1 LESKTKRIGYKIE
14 QVSDKILISFMN
26 VENLETGLFRVSF
39 SEYVLKEILG
49 ERETSYS
56 SNPYETNY
64 YKYLRNKY
72 CLEKEIYIYSKNTEE
87 DNSYNEFRE
96 MLTLIEGDFETIKKV
111 IAKSGYKKVTMDNL
125 GEMLEEV
132 TNFVKDKKDINREF
146 KLSGSYESGLAGD
159 RYEMKLKNELKQS
172 EIAKECAEWIRKKVE
187 VRAYDEEHAL
197 PQKMYIMEQNEGEDS
212 YIFGSSDFTSSGLG
226 VVSSNKSEMN
236 TYMKDTA
243 STQTM
248 LDLFNKAWSD
258 NEKVK
263 DVKKALLESLE
274 VVYRENTS
282 EFIYFVTLY
291 NIFKDYLS
299 DLTEEEIVKSKT
311 GFKDSVVWN
320 KLYNF
325 QKDGVLGAI
334 DKLEK
339 YNGCILADSVGLG
352 KTFEALA
359 IIKYYELRNNRV
371 LVLCP
376 KKLRENWLVYRGNRR
391 DNILGEDRLNYDV
404 LNHTDL
410 SRYTGH
416 SGDINLEEVYWEN
429 YDLIVIDESHNF
441 RNNNN
446 SKENK
451 ETRYSRLLNQII
463 KKGVKTR
470 VLMLSATP
478 VNNRMNDLKNQ
489 IAFATEGNDKAL
501 SADGIKSIEQTLR
514 KAQMAFNKWNDL
526 EEDKSVESLL
536 EMLEVDYFKLLDML
550 TIARSRKHI
559 QKYYDTTSIGKF
571 PERLKPINVKA
582 DVDTKNDFIKL
593 AELNKLIKSL
603 NLAIYSP
610 MKYVLPSKV
619 EQYSKKYDT
628 NMGKTVFK
636 QTDREESLVHL
647 MRINILKRMESSIHS
662 FAITVL
668 KILKNIEGTLEKIN
682 TFEDFV
688 EELDVEELDIED
700 NRLDGVLI
708 GSKNVKIH
716 LKDIDKIR
724 WESELEAD
732 KVILEKILKEANK
745 ITVERDKK
753 LVELQELIKQK
764 VENPLNKENKK
775 IIIFTAFADTA
786 KYLYNNI
793 STYILDEL
801 GLYSAIVTG
810 SDNPKTNLKG
820 VKTEFN
826 NILTNF
832 SPRSKERRDK
842 DKPEIDI
849 LIATDCISEGQ
860 NLQDCDYL
868 INYDIHW
875 NPVRIIQRFGRIDRI
890 GSQNEVIQLVNF
902 WPNMELDEY
911 INLESRVSGRM
922 VMLDM
927 SATGEENI
935 IEEKTTM
942 NDLEYRKKQL
952 KQLQDQVPDIEDING
967 NISITDLSFN
977 DFKMDLVNYM
987 KNHKELLEKAPTGMY
1002 AIAKSNIDEAVKG
1015 VIFCLKKI
1023 NQNIKPSEYNTL
1035 NPYFFVYIKDNGEIL
1050 LNFIQSKK
1058 ILDIY
1063 KKLCSGKKELYS
1075 DLIKEFNQETN
1086 NAKDMKKFTDFLEKT
1101 VENIVGKEEEKGIE
1115 SLFSFDKTTLS
1126 KSVQNMDDFELIS
1139 FLVIK

>member
-1 LESKTKRIGYKIE
+1 MKKRNIQIDIIKTLAVFLVILVHFYLKNGFYDLDYHSKIMKI
-14 QVSDKILISFMN
+14 SL
-26 VENLETGLFRVSF
+26 L
-39 SEYVLKEILG
+39 
-49 ERETSYS
+49 
-56 SNPYETNY
+56 
-64 YKYLRNKY
+64 LRNFGMVCVPLFIMTTGY
-72 CLEKEIYIYSKNTEE
+72 LLRDKE
-87 DNSYNEFRE
+87 
-96 MLTLIEGDFETIKKV
+96 
-111 IAKSGYKKVTMDNL
+111 
-125 GEMLEEV
+125 
-132 TNFVKDKKDINREF
+132 
-146 KLSGSYESGLAGD
+146 
-159 RYEMKLKNELKQS
+159 
-172 EIAKECAEWIRKKVE
+172 
-187 VRAYDEEHAL
+187 
-197 PQKMYIMEQNEGEDS
+197 
-212 YIFGSSDFTSSGLG
+212 
-226 VVSSNKSEMN
+226 
-236 TYMKDTA
+236 
-243 STQTM
+243 
-248 LDLFNKAWSD
+248 
-258 NEKVK
+258 
-263 DVKKALLESLE
+263 
-274 VVYRENTS
+274 
-282 EFIYFVTLY
+282 
-291 NIFKDYLS
+291 
-299 DLTEEEIVKSKT
+299 
-311 GFKDSVVWN
+311 
-320 KLYNF
+320 
-325 QKDGVLGAI
+325 
-334 DKLEK
+334 
-339 YNGCILADSVGLG
+339 
-352 KTFEALA
+352 
-359 IIKYYELRNNRV
+359 
-371 LVLCP
+371 
-376 KKLRENWLVYRGNRR
+376 
-391 DNILGEDRLNYDV
+391 
-404 LNHTDL
+404 
-410 SRYTGH
+410 
-416 SGDINLEEVYWEN
+416 
-429 YDLIVIDESHNF
+429 
-441 RNNNN
+441 
-446 SKENK
+446 
-451 ETRYSRLLNQII
+451 
-463 KKGVKTR
+463 
-470 VLMLSATP
+470 
-478 VNNRMNDLKNQ
+478 
-489 IAFATEGNDKAL
+489 
-501 SADGIKSIEQTLR
+501 
-514 KAQMAFNKWNDL
+514 
-526 EEDKSVESLL
+526 
-536 EMLEVDYFKLLDML
+536 
-550 TIARSRKHI
+550 
-559 QKYYDTTSIGKF
+559 
-571 PERLKPINVKA
+571 
-582 DVDTKNDFIKL
+582 
-593 AELNKLIKSL
+593 
-603 NLAIYSP
+603 
-610 MKYVLPSKV
+610 
-619 EQYSKKYDT
+619 YSKKYDT
-628 NMGKTVFK
+628 NTGKSVFK

-647 MRINILKRMESSIHS
+647 MRINILKRMESSIYS
-662 FAITVL
+662 FAITVS
-668 KILKNIEGTLEKIN
+668 KILKNIDLTLEKLN
-682 TFEDFV
+682 NFEDI
-688 EELDVEELDIED
+688 EEDFNIEELDID
-700 NRLDGVLI
+700 DTRLDSVLI
-708 GSKNVKIH
+708 GSKKVKVH
-716 LKDIDKIR
+716 LKDIDKIK

-732 KVILEKILKEANK
+732 KLILEKILNEANK

-820 VKTEFN
+820 IRTEFN

-832 SPRSKERRDK
+832 SPKSKERRDK

-911 INLESRVSGRM
+911 IHLESRVSGRM

-1015 VIFCLKKI
+1015 VIFCLKQT

-1063 KKLCSGKKELYS
+1063 KKVCSGKNELYP
-1075 DLIKEFNQETN
+1075 DLIKEFNEETS
-1086 NAKDMKKFTDFLEKT
+1086 NAKDMSKFTDFLEKI

>member
-1 LESKTKRIGYKIE
+1 MEYGILDNKTQGKVI
-14 QVSDKILISFMN
+14 DK
-26 VENLETGLFRVSF
+26 
-39 SEYVLKEILG
+39 LKEDL
-49 ERETSYS
+49 
-56 SNPYETNY
+56 
-64 YKYLRNKY
+64 
-72 CLEKEIYIYSKNTEE
+72 
-87 DNSYNEFRE
+87 
-96 MLTLIEGDFETIKKV
+96 
-111 IAKSGYKKVTMDNL
+111 KSGTKVSIISAYFTIFAYQELRKELNKIDSLRLLFSMP
-125 GEMLEEV
+125 
-132 TNFVKDKKDINREF
+132 TFVKDKKDINREF

-236 TYMKDTA
+236 TYMKDTT
-243 STQTM
+243 STQAM
-248 LDLFNKAWSD
+248 LNLFNKAWND

-688 EELDVEELDIED
+688 EDFDIEELDIED

-775 IIIFTAFADTA
+775 IIIFTAFSDTA
-786 KYLYNNI
+786 KYLYDNI

-935 IEEKTTM
+935 IEENTTM

-1002 AIAKSNIDEAVKG
+1002 AIAKSNIDEAVRG

-1035 NPYFFVYIKDNGEIL
+1035 NPYFFVYIKDDGEIL

-1063 KKLCSGKKELYS
+1063 KKVCSGQNELYTE
-1075 DLIKEFNQETN
+1075 LIKEFNQETN

>member
-1 LESKTKRIGYKIE
+1 MEYGILDNKTQGKVI
-14 QVSDKILISFMN
+14 DK
-26 VENLETGLFRVSF
+26 
-39 SEYVLKEILG
+39 LKEDL
-49 ERETSYS
+49 
-56 SNPYETNY
+56 
-64 YKYLRNKY
+64 
-72 CLEKEIYIYSKNTEE
+72 
-87 DNSYNEFRE
+87 
-96 MLTLIEGDFETIKKV
+96 
-111 IAKSGYKKVTMDNL
+111 KSGTKVSIISAYFTIFAYQELRKELNKIDSLRLLFSMP
-125 GEMLEEV
+125 
-132 TNFVKDKKDINREF
+132 TFVKDKKDINREF

-429 YDLIVIDESHNF
+429 YDLIVIDESYNF

-688 EELDVEELDIED
+688 EDFDIEELDIED

-753 LVELQELIKQK
+753 LVELQEIIKQK

-801 GLYSAIVTG
+801 GLYSALVTG

-952 KQLQDQVPDIEDING
+952 KQLQEQVPDIEDING

-1035 NPYFFVYIKDNGEIL
+1035 NPYFFVYIKDDGEIL

-1063 KKLCSGKKELYS
+1063 KKVCSGQNELYTE
-1075 DLIKEFNQETN
+1075 LIKEFNQETN

>member
-1 LESKTKRIGYKIE
+1 MEYGILDNRTQGKVI
-14 QVSDKILISFMN
+14 DK
-26 VENLETGLFRVSF
+26 
-39 SEYVLKEILG
+39 LKEDL
-49 ERETSYS
+49 
-56 SNPYETNY
+56 
-64 YKYLRNKY
+64 
-72 CLEKEIYIYSKNTEE
+72 
-87 DNSYNEFRE
+87 
-96 MLTLIEGDFETIKKV
+96 
-111 IAKSGYKKVTMDNL
+111 KSGTKVSIISAYFTIFAYQELRKELNKIDSLRLLFSMP
-125 GEMLEEV
+125 
-132 TNFVKDKKDINREF
+132 TFVKDKKDINREF

-212 YIFGSSDFTSSGLG
+212 YIFGSSDFTSIGLG

-248 LDLFNKAWSD
+248 LNLFNKAWND

-526 EEDKSVESLL
+526 EEEDKSVESLL

-688 EELDVEELDIED
+688 EDLDIEELDIED

-753 LVELQELIKQK
+753 LVELQKLIKQK

-786 KYLYNNI
+786 KYLYDNI

-801 GLYSAIVTG
+801 GLYSALVTG

-1002 AIAKSNIDEAVKG
+1002 AIAKSNIDEAVRG

-1035 NPYFFVYIKDNGEIL
+1035 NPYFFVYIKDDGEIL

-1063 KKLCSGKKELYS
+1063 KKVCSGQNELYTE
-1075 DLIKEFNQETN
+1075 LIKEFNQETN

>member
-1 LESKTKRIGYKIE
+1 MEYGILDNKTQGKVIDKLKEDLKSGTKVSIISAYFTIFAYQELRKELNKIE
-14 QVSDKILISFMN
+14 SLR
-26 VENLETGLFRVSF
+26 LLFSMP
-39 SEYVLKEILG
+39 
-49 ERETSYS
+49 T
-56 SNPYETNY
+56 
-64 YKYLRNKY
+64 
-72 CLEKEIYIYSKNTEE
+72 
-87 DNSYNEFRE
+87 
-96 MLTLIEGDFETIKKV
+96 
-111 IAKSGYKKVTMDNL
+111 
-125 GEMLEEV
+125 
-132 TNFVKDKKDINREF
+132 FVKDKKDINREF

-197 PQKMYIMEQNEGEDS
+197 PQKMYVMEQNEGEDS

-236 TYMKDTA
+236 TYMKDTT
-243 STQTM
+243 STQAM
-248 LDLFNKAWSD
+248 LNLFNKAWND

-463 KKGVKTR
+463 KKGVKTK

-647 MRINILKRMESSIHS
+647 MRINILKRMESSIYS

-668 KILKNIEGTLEKIN
+668 KILKNIEGTLEKLKS
-682 TFEDFV
+682 FEDFV
-688 EELDVEELDIED
+688 EDFDIEELDIED

-753 LVELQELIKQK
+753 LVELQKLIKQK

-801 GLYSAIVTG
+801 GLYSALVTG

-820 VKTEFN
+820 VRTEFN

-1002 AIAKSNIDEAVKG
+1002 AIAKSNIDEAVRG

-1035 NPYFFVYIKDNGEIL
+1035 NPYFFVYIKDDGEIL

-1063 KKLCSGKKELYS
+1063 KKVCSGQNELYTE
-1075 DLIKEFNQETN
+1075 LIKEFNQETN

>member
-1 LESKTKRIGYKIE
+1 MPT
-14 QVSDKILISFMN
+14 
-26 VENLETGLFRVSF
+26 
-39 SEYVLKEILG
+39 
-49 ERETSYS
+49 
-56 SNPYETNY
+56 
-64 YKYLRNKY
+64 
-72 CLEKEIYIYSKNTEE
+72 
-87 DNSYNEFRE
+87 
-96 MLTLIEGDFETIKKV
+96 
-111 IAKSGYKKVTMDNL
+111 
-125 GEMLEEV
+125 
-132 TNFVKDKKDINREF
+132 FVKDKKDINREF

-187 VRAYDEEHAL
+187 VRAYDEEHTL
-197 PQKMYIMEQNEGEDS
+197 PQKMYIMEQNDGEDS

-236 TYMKDTA
+236 TYMKDTT
-243 STQTM
+243 STQAM
-248 LDLFNKAWSD
+248 LNLFNKAWND

-952 KQLQDQVPDIEDING
+952 KLLQDQVPDIEDING

-1035 NPYFFVYIKDNGEIL
+1035 NPYFFVYIKDDGEIL

-1063 KKLCSGKKELYS
+1063 KKVCSGQNELYTE
-1075 DLIKEFNQETN
+1075 LIKEFNQETN

>member
-1 LESKTKRIGYKIE
+1 MEYGILDNRTQGKVIDKLKEDLKSGTKVSIISAYFTIFAYQELRKELNKID
-14 QVSDKILISFMN
+14 SLRLLFSMPTF
-26 VENLETGLFRVSF
+26 VEN
-39 SEYVLKEILG
+39 
-49 ERETSYS
+49 
-56 SNPYETNY
+56 
-64 YKYLRNKY
+64 
-72 CLEKEIYIYSKNTEE
+72 
-87 DNSYNEFRE
+87 
-96 MLTLIEGDFETIKKV
+96 
-111 IAKSGYKKVTMDNL
+111 
-125 GEMLEEV
+125 
-132 TNFVKDKKDINREF
+132 KKDINREF

-197 PQKMYIMEQNEGEDS
+197 PQKMYIMEQNDGEDS

-688 EELDVEELDIED
+688 EDLDIEELDIED

-1101 VENIVGKEEEKGIE
+1101 VENIVGKEKEKGIE